1 MIEFANVSRR
11 YANGQFGLQDI
22 SFRLPTGRMAF
33 VTGHSGAG
41 KSTLLRLIP
50 ALDRPTSGK
59 IMVGGYDLGRMGRHQ
74 YPKLRRQI
82 GVVFQDHHLLTDRCV
97 FDNVALPLQVSGYL
111 PGDVRRRVSAALG
124 KVGLVD
130 RQRAAIDELSGG
142 EQQRVNI
149 ARALVNRPRILLA
162 DEPTGNLDP
171 ELSRDIFDR
180 FFEFHAVGVTVLIA
194 SHDIGLLR
202 QYPIPRI
209 ALCQGRISGFEEP
222 DT

>member
-22 SFRLPTGRMAF
+22 SFRLPAGRMAF
-33 VTGHSGAG
+33 LTGHSGAG
-41 KSTLLRLIP
+41 KSTLLRMIP
-50 ALDRPTSGK
+50 ALDRPTSGQVL
-59 IMVGGYDLGRMGRHQ
+59 IGGYDLGKM
-74 YPKLRRQI
+74 
-82 GVVFQDHHLLTDRCV
+82 GVVFQDHHLLPDRRV

-111 PGDVRRRVSAALG
+111 AGDIRRRVDAALD
-124 KVGLVD
+124 KVGLLG
-130 RQRAAIDELSGG
+130 RQRARIEELSGG

-149 ARALVNRPRILLA
+149 ARALVNRPRVLLA

-194 SHDIGLLR
+194 SHDVDLLK
-202 QYPIPRI
+202 QYPVPRI
-209 ALCQGRISGFEEP
+209 ALNDGRISAFEEAE
-222 DT
+222 T